1 MNTNETF
8 LRRAKKLLALAHDGA
23 ATEAE
28 AALAAE
34 KLQEL
39 LQDHNLTLSQVEA
52 SSSDTPAAARTKHT
66 TEAAGMYAWQRAL
79 MGALA
84 DNNFCLHH
92 VKKVF
97 IPHKTYGSVYKLI
110 DGEHTRGYVGKRH
123 LLIGRSLNV
132 EVTTETYGYIVGA
145 LKRLNPHHPLSREG
159 NHFLEGAVS
168 RLTERL
174 YERRKEAET
183 ASAAPKGNGTGKE
196 LILTDVYG
204 SESDLNN
211 DALNNFPAGTTAAN
225 RRKAEERMNARY
237 AERDRL
243 VAEGV
248 DPDVAWYRAH
258 GYGEEEA
265 KAAIKRDNRRRGGR
279 GRTQN
284 WTRGDEAHYRKI
296 NSPAYK
302 AGRVAGAE
310 VGLDDQVGATRR
322 KALT

>member
-1 MNTNETF
+1 MTQQTNETF

-34 KLQEL
+34 KLQAL
-39 LQDHNLTLSQVEA
+39 LQDRGLTMAQVGA
-52 SSSDTPAAARTKHT
+52 TS
-66 TEAAGMYAWQRAL
+66 TEPDDRKVEKTDR
-79 MGALA
+79 GAFGPQHSIMEVLA
-84 DNNFCLHH
+84 ENNFCLHRTVR
-92 VKKVF
+92 VKSTD
-97 IPHKTYGSVYKLI
+97 PRA
-110 DGEHTRGYVGKRH
+110 EHTGWRTKKHMLVGRAINVDATLMMYDYLVEAMERCAADAGFAKRSQDRNFY
-123 LLIGRSLNV
+123 LTGM
-132 EVTTETYGYIVGA
+132 
-145 LKRLNPHHPLSREG
+145 
-159 NHFLEGAVS
+159 VS
-168 RLTERL
+168 RIVDRLVEKRRQRER
-174 YERRKEAET
+174 E
-183 ASAAPKGNGTGKE
+183 SQAAARPRCNGTGRE
-196 LILTDVYG
+196 LVLTDVYG

-225 RRKAEERMNARY
+225 RRKAEERMNARA

-258 GYGEEEA
+258 GYGEDEA
-265 KAAIKRDNRRRGGR
+265 KAAIKRNNRRRGGR

-284 WTRGDEAHYRKI
+284 WTRGDEAYYRKI
-296 NSPAYK
+296 NSSAYK

-322 KALT
+322 KAIT